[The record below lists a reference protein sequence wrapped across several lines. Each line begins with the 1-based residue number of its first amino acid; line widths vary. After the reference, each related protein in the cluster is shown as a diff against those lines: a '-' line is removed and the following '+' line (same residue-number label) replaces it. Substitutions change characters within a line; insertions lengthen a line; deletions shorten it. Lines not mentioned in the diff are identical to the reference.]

1 MKVLL
6 LNLKGL
12 YPPIGLGY
20 LASAIGSLGT
30 DVEILDYGGLGLRNE
45 QLLRNIETELTRK
58 NPDILGITCFT
69 RIAPLA
75 FNVAKISKQVLP
87 HCFVVLG
94 GPHPTAD
101 PVNTCNIEG
110 VDGVVLGE
118 GELTFRDLV
127 SIIEQGGDKH
137 VVNGMVWKNEG
148 KIVKNS
154 PRDLLRNLDELPYP
168 AYHLFPDFKLRLEID
183 AHGILTHRHP
193 YMPLFSSRG
202 CPFKCIY
209 CHRIFQK
216 VWRPRSPIN
225 VVDEIEFLHGKYGV
239 QEIHFEDDNF
249 NFDIDRAKQIC
260 DEIVDRGLDISLKFP
275 NGIRADFVDEEL
287 IIKLKE
293 AGCYGISIGVETA
306 SPRIMKLIKKNLD
319 LNKVK
324 KTVDLAV
331 KHDIQVRGFFMLGFP
346 TETKA
351 DMKQTID
358 FAKSLNLH
366 FAGFSIATPYPGTE
380 LYEIVK
386 TLGFLQEG
394 DHNEFFFGN
403 PVIET
408 PNFTREEL
416 LEIRQQAEIEF
427 YDDPKRKELLESIE
441 FAQAETLDYY
451 TSPIYDYYHMLLIN
465 NFGGYGQ
472 SIPSFYKRKDS

>member
-6 LNLKGL
+6 LNMKGV

-20 LASAIGSLGT
+20 LASAIESLGT
-30 DVEILDYGGLGLRNE
+30 DVEILDYGGLGLTNE
-45 QLLRNIETELTRK
+45 QLLKNVETELKRK

-75 FNVAKISKQVLP
+75 FNIARISKQVLP

-101 PVNTCNIEG
+101 PINTCSIEG

-118 GELTFRDLV
+118 GERTFRDLV
-127 SIIEQGGDKH
+127 SIIEQDGDKH
-137 VVNGMVWKNEG
+137 IVNGMFWKNNG

-193 YMPLFSSRG
+193 YMPIFSSRG

-216 VWRPRSPIN
+216 VWRPRSPTN
-225 VVDEIEFLHGKYGV
+225 VVDEIEFLCGKYGV

-249 NFDIDRAKQIC
+249 NLDIDRAKQIC
-260 DEIVDRGLDISLKFP
+260 DEIVNRDLDISMKFP
-275 NGIRADFVDEEL
+275 NGIRADYVDEEL
-287 IIKLKE
+287 IIKLKK

-306 SPRIMKLIKKNLD
+306 SPRIMRLIKKNLD
-319 LNKVK
+319 LKKVQ

-346 TETKA
+346 TETKE
-351 DMKQTID
+351 DMQLTID
-358 FAKSLNLH
+358 FAMSLNLH
-366 FAGFSIATPYPGTE
+366 FAGFSIATPYPGTD

-386 TLGFLQEG
+386 SLGFLHEG
-394 DHNEFFFGN
+394 DHDEFFFGN
-403 PVIET
+403 PVIDT

-427 YDDPKRKELLESIE
+427 YDDPKRKERLESIE

-451 TSPIYDYYHMLLIN
+451 TSPIYDFYHMLLIN

-472 SIPSFYKRKDS
+472 SIPSFYKRKDD

>member
-6 LNLKGL
+6 LNMKGV

-20 LASAIGSLGT
+20 LASSIESMGT
-30 DVEILDYGGLGLRNE
+30 DVEILDYGGLGLTNE
-45 QLLRNIETELTRK
+45 QLMKNIETELIRK

-69 RIAPLA
+69 RVAPLA
-75 FNVAKISKQVLP
+75 FNVAKISKQVIP
-87 HCFVVLG
+87 HCLVVLG
-94 GPHPTAD
+94 GPHPTTD
-101 PVNTCNIEG
+101 PVNTCNIKG
-110 VDGVVLGE
+110 VDAVVLGE

-127 SIIEQGGDKH
+127 SIIEQDGNKH
-137 VVNGMVWKNEG
+137 IVNGMVWKNNG

-202 CPFKCIY
+202 CPFRCIY

-216 VWRPRSPIN
+216 VWRPRSPTN

-249 NFDIDRAKQIC
+249 NLDIERAKQIC
-260 DEIVDRGLDISLKFP
+260 DEIVDRELDISMKFP
-275 NGIRADFVDEEL
+275 NGIRADYVDEEL
-287 IIKLKE
+287 IIKLKN

-306 SPRIMKLIKKNLD
+306 SPKIMKLIKKNLD
-319 LNKVK
+319 LRKVK
-324 KTVDLAV
+324 KTVNLAL
-331 KHDIQVRGFFMLGFP
+331 KHDIQVRGFFMFGFP
-346 TETKA
+346 TETKE
-351 DMKQTID
+351 DMQQTID

-366 FAGFSIATPYPGTE
+366 FAGFSLATPYPGTE

-386 TLGFLQEG
+386 SLGFLHEG
-394 DHNEFFFGN
+394 DHDEFFFGN

-427 YDDPKRKELLESIE
+427 YDDPKRKELLESTE

-472 SIPSFYKRKDS
+472 SIPSFYKRKDD

>member
-30 DVEILDYGGLGLRNE
+30 KVEILDYGGLGLTNE
-45 QLLRNIETELTRK
+45 QLLRNIETELTGK

-87 HCFVVLG
+87 HCFIVLG

-137 VVNGMVWKNEG
+137 VVKGMVWKNNG
-148 KIVKNS
+148 KIIKNS
-154 PRDLLRNLDELPYP
+154 PRDLLRNLDELQYP

-193 YMPLFSSRG
+193 YMPVFSSRG

-216 VWRPRSPIN
+216 VWRPRSPTN
-225 VVDEIEFLHGKYGV
+225 VVDEIEFLHGKYGI

-260 DEIVDRGLDISLKFP
+260 DEVVDRGLDISMKFP
-275 NGIRADFVDEEL
+275 NGIRADYVDEEL
-287 IIKLKE
+287 IIKLKK

-306 SPRIMKLIKKNLD
+306 SPRIMRLIKKNLD
-319 LNKVK
+319 LKKVK
-324 KTVDLAV
+324 QTVDLAV

-346 TETKA
+346 TETKE
-351 DMKQTID
+351 DMQLTID

-366 FAGFSIATPYPGTE
+366 FAGFSIATPYPGTD
-380 LYEIVK
+380 LYEMVK
-386 TLGFLQEG
+386 ALGFLQEG
-394 DHNEFFFGN
+394 DHDEFFFGN

-408 PNFTREEL
+408 PDFTREEL
-416 LEIRQQAEIEF
+416 LEVRQQAEIEF

-472 SIPSFYKRKDS
+472 SIPSFYERKDG

>member
-6 LNLKGL
+6 LNLKGV

-30 DVEILDYGGLGLRNE
+30 NVEILDYGGLGLTNE
-45 QLLRNIETELTRK
+45 QLLRNIETELTRR

-75 FNVAKISKQVLP
+75 FNIANISKQVLP

-101 PVNTCNIEG
+101 PVNTCNIKG

-137 VVNGMVWKNEG
+137 VVKGMVWKKNG
-148 KIVKNS
+148 KIVRNS
-154 PRDLLRNLDELPYP
+154 PRDLLRNLDELQYP

-193 YMPLFSSRG
+193 YMPIFSSRG

-216 VWRPRSPIN
+216 VWRPRSPTN

-249 NFDIDRAKQIC
+249 NFNIDRAKQIC
-260 DEIVDRGLDISLKFP
+260 DEVVNRGLDISMKFP
-275 NGIRADFVDEEL
+275 NGIRADYVDEEL
-287 IIKLKE
+287 IIKLKK

-306 SPRIMKLIKKNLD
+306 SPRIMRLIKKNLD
-319 LNKVK
+319 LKKVK
-324 KTVDLAV
+324 QTVDLAV

-346 TETKA
+346 TETKE
-351 DMKQTID
+351 DMQLTID

-380 LYEIVK
+380 LYEMVK
-386 TLGFLQEG
+386 ALGFLQEG

-408 PNFTREEL
+408 PDFTREEL

-427 YDDPKRKELLESIE
+427 YDDSKRKELLESIE

-472 SIPSFYKRKDS
+472 SIPSFYERKDG

>member
-6 LNLKGL
+6 LNMKGI

-20 LASAIGSLGT
+20 LASTIETMGT
-30 DVEILDYGGLGLRNE
+30 DVEIVDFGGLGLTSE
-45 QLLRNIETELTRK
+45 QLLKNIESELIRK
-58 NPDILGITCFT
+58 NPDVLGITCFT

-75 FNVAKISKQVLP
+75 FNVAKISKRILP

-101 PVNTCNIEG
+101 PINACNVEG
-110 VDGVVLGE
+110 VDAVVPGE
-118 GELTFRDLV
+118 GELTFRDLI
-127 SIIEQGGDKH
+127 SIIDHDGDKH
-137 VVNGMVWKNEG
+137 VVDGMVWKNNG
-148 KIVKNS
+148 KIVKNN

-193 YMPLFSSRG
+193 YMPIFSSRG
-202 CPFKCIY
+202 CPFRCIY

-216 VWRPRSPIN
+216 VWRPRSPTN
-225 VVDEIEFLHGKYGV
+225 VVNEIEFLHEKYNV

-249 NFDIDRAKQIC
+249 NLDLERAKQIC
-260 DEIVDRGLDISLKFP
+260 DEIVNRELDISLKFP

-287 IIKLKE
+287 VIKLKK

-306 SPRIMKLIKKNLD
+306 SPRIMRLIKKNLD
-319 LNKVK
+319 LKKVE
-324 KTVDLAV
+324 KTVNLAL

-346 TETKA
+346 TETKE
-351 DMKQTID
+351 DMQQTID
-358 FAKSLNLH
+358 FANSLNLH
-366 FAGFSIATPYPGTE
+366 FAGFSMATPYPGTE

-386 TLGFLQEG
+386 RYGFLNEG
-394 DHNEFFFGN
+394 KHDEFFFGN

-416 LEIRQQAEIEF
+416 HEIRQQAEMKF
-427 YDDPKRKELLESIE
+427 YNDPKRKELLESIE

-451 TSPIYDYYHMLLIN
+451 TSPIYDYYHMLLVN

-472 SIPSFYKRKDS
+472 SIPSFYKRKDN